1 MFGFHPQSHQE
12 PNDLSNNG
20 FILHSAE
27 RDAKV
32 WGRIRLHCASLY
44 SIEALAR

>member
-1 MFGFHPQSHQE
+1 MFWFHPQSHQE
-12 PNDLSNNG
+12 PTDLSNTG

-27 RDAKV
+27 RDATIL
-32 WGRIRLHCASLY
+32 GRIRLHCASLH